1 MAVERWR
8 PFGTLVERQDSV
20 RDIQG
25 EMNRLFDTFFG
36 RPLATA
42 RATGNT
48 VWTPVVDVYE
58 TKDDFVLTFEL
69 PGVREKEVSLSITG
83 DFLTVRGERQFSQQR
98 KDDTYHHMERAYGKF
113 ERTVQ
118 LPLPVQAG
126 RVTASYRD
134 GLLEVKLPKAD
145 EIKPKEIKIDIL

>member
-1 MAVERWR
+1 
-8 PFGTLVERQDSV
+8 
-20 RDIQG
+20 
-25 EMNRLFDTFFG
+25 
-36 RPLATA
+36 
-42 RATGNT
+42 
-48 VWTPVVDVYE
+48 
-58 TKDDFVLTFEL
+58 
-69 PGVREKEVSLSITG
+69 
-83 DFLTVRGERQFSQQR
+83 
-98 KDDTYHHMERAYGKF
+98 MERAYGKF